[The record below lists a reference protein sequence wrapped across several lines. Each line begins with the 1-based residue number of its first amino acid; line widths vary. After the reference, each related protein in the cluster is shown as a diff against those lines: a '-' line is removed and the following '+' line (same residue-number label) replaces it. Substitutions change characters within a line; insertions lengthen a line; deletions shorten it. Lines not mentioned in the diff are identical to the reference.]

1 MREKL
6 NLLCINLREYTLHW
20 WERMQFDRLIRSKN
34 KICYWPRMKKI
45 LAIRFYSLDC
55 DELLSYKK
63 QDYYW
68 PRSLLILLEGDT
80 ETKFI
85 DFIGVD
91 KFDAI
96 VSFYLVNLNN
106 CMKTK
111 EKEIQV
117 HLVVPLMSCKY
128 GKKIKRFNRSKY
140 FFIWSKRF

>member
-1 MREKL
+1 M
-6 NLLCINLREYTLHW
+6 
-20 WERMQFDRLIRSKN
+20 
-34 KICYWPRMKKI
+34 
-45 LAIRFYSLDC
+45 LAIKFYPLNC
-55 DELLSYKK
+55 EEILSYKK

-128 GKKIKRFNRSKY
+128 GKKIKRFNCSKY

>member
-1 MREKL
+1 MEEINEDLIIEKDLKVEVVIQTIKEEIIREVVNDVDEIKL
-6 NLLCINLREYTLHW
+6 GGCNVQAPI
-20 WERMQFDRLIRSKN
+20 
-34 KICYWPRMKKI
+34 I
-45 LAIRFYSLDC
+45 LV
-55 DELLSYKK
+55 
-63 QDYYW
+63 
-68 PRSLLILLEGDT
+68 GDI

-117 HLVVPLMSCKY
+117 DLFVPLMSCKY
-128 GKKIKRFNRSKY
+128 GKKIKRFNHSKY
-140 FFIWSKRF
+140 LFIWSERF

>member
-1 MREKL
+1 MEEINEDLIIEKDLEVEVVIQTIKEEIIREVVNDVDEIKL
-6 NLLCINLREYTLHW
+6 GGCNVQAPI
-20 WERMQFDRLIRSKN
+20 
-34 KICYWPRMKKI
+34 I
-45 LAIRFYSLDC
+45 LV
-55 DELLSYKK
+55 
-63 QDYYW
+63 
-68 PRSLLILLEGDT
+68 GDI

-117 HLVVPLMSCKY
+117 DLFVPLMSCKY
-128 GKKIKRFNRSKY
+128 GKKIKRFNHLKY
-140 FFIWSKRF
+140 LFIWSKRF